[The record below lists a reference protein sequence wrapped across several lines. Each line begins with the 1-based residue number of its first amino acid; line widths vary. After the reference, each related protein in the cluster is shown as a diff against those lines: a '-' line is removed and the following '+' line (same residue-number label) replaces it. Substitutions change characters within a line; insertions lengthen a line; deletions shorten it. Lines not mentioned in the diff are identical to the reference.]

1 MMRPTSSTLAGVR
14 RTAQRNETIASLLT
28 ALLLLAPRGAGAEE
42 SFRAADDC
50 LACHNGL
57 STPSGADYSFG
68 FDWRPSMMANAAR
81 DPYWQAGVRREVS
94 DHPGARAAIE
104 AECSRCHMPMANEEA
119 RAAGGKGEVF
129 ANLLI
134 GAADRAATLAQD
146 GVSCASCHRIEKE
159 RLGTKESFTGGFVI
173 ARGASTIYGPYKVD
187 DGRTRVMRSATA
199 FTPTEAK
206 HLAESELCATC
217 HTLYTHSL
225 GPKGETIATLPEQVP
240 YLEWQ
245 ASAYRGSRSCQSCH
259 MPAVEGKVP
268 ISSVLGV
275 EREGVLGHDFRGGNF
290 LVPRILGRFREAQG
304 VSALPQE
311 LAAAS
316 ARAVEHLQGQ
326 TARLTIPRA
335 SLRAGELVAEV
346 ALANLAGHKLPTAY
360 PSRRAWLRFAVR
372 DASGKLLFESGA
384 LDDRG
389 SIKGNDNDD
398 DPRRFEPHHLEIT
411 RPDQVQIYE
420 AILGDARGG
429 VTTGLLTGV
438 RYLKDNRLLPRGLDK
453 ARAQPDIAVRGAAA
467 SDPDFVGG
475 GDRVRYRVRLP
486 ASAPTPLALEVAL
499 YYQPIGYRWASTLA
513 GYRTAETGRF
523 VDYYKAMRG
532 ATAVRVAS
540 VSAVVPAPASQ
551 PAD

>member
-1 MMRPTSSTLAGVR
+1 MIPKTILA
-14 RTAQRNETIASLLT
+14 LP
-28 ALLLLAPRGAGAEE
+28 LLLALAPRPVGAEGA
-42 SFRAADDC
+42 FRTADDC
-50 LACHNGL
+50 MACHNGL

-68 FDWRPSMMANAAR
+68 YDWRPSMMANAAR

-94 DHPGARAAIE
+94 DHPAARAAIE

-129 ANLLI
+129 ANLVI
-134 GAADRAATLAQD
+134 GAIGRAATLAQD
-146 GVSCASCHRIEKE
+146 GASCSACHRIEKE
-159 RLGTKESFTGGFVI
+159 KLGTKESFTGGFVV
-173 ARGASTIYGPYKVD
+173 ARGASAIYGPFKVD
-187 DGRTRVMRSATA
+187 AGRTRIMRSATDL
-199 FTPTEAK
+199 TPTEAK
-206 HLAESELCATC
+206 HLGESELCATC

-225 GPKGETIATLPEQVP
+225 GPNGETIATLPEQVP

-259 MPAVEGKVP
+259 MPAVPGKVA

-275 EREGVLGHDFRGGNF
+275 PREGVSGHDFRGGNF
-290 LVPRILGRFREAQG
+290 LVPRILARAREAQG
-304 VSALPQE
+304 VAALPQE

-316 ARAVEHLQGQ
+316 TRAVEHLQGQ
-326 TARLTIPRA
+326 TARLAIPRA
-335 SLRAGELVAEV
+335 ALRGGELLAEV
-346 ALANLAGHKLPTAY
+346 AIANLAGHKLPTAY

-372 DASGKLLFESGA
+372 DAGGRLLFESGS
-384 LDDRG
+384 LDERG
-389 SIKGNDNDD
+389 SIKGNDNDN

-467 SDPDFVGG
+467 SDPDFVAG

-486 ASAPTPLALEVAL
+486 GSAATPLSLEVAL

-513 GYRTAETGRF
+513 GYRSTETGRF

-532 ATAVRVAS
+532 ATAVRVAGA
-540 VSAVVPAPASQ
+540 AVTLRAPASQ
-551 PAD
+551 PAE